1 MHTFDYKNIKLKI
14 SEELLELVAAI
25 QEYKGEQNLYLHAQ
39 ADTLTALL
47 DIAKI
52 QSAEASNKIAGI
64 CTSDERLKQLVF
76 DKTNPKSLSEKELA
90 GYRNVLNT
98 IHENFEYIPVKPAYI
113 LQLHKDLYSY
123 SGKEYGGKY
132 KSGDDM
138 ITVNGE
144 TENFGCFESVEAWRA
159 PEAMEEACAA
169 FNRAAENYAVHP
181 LLLIPI
187 FILDFLCI
195 HPFSDGNGR
204 MSRLLTLL
212 LFYRAGYRVGKYI
225 SLEKKIEETKKE
237 YNEALCESS
246 QGWHENEN
254 DYLPFIRYTLGALLA
269 AYRDF
274 NDRVNIRVTKPPAK
288 PQRIAE
294 IIKTRLGTVTKSEI
308 KEQCPDI
315 SEITVQRTLA
325 DLAAKGDIE
334 KIGGGRYTKYVWNSD
349 RRKS

>member
-1 MHTFDYKNIKLKI
+1 MHTFDYKNVKLPI
-14 SEELLELVAAI
+14 TEELLDMIAAI
-25 QEYKGEQNLYLHAQ
+25 QEFKGEQNLFLNAQ

-47 DIAKI
+47 EIAKI
-52 QSAEASNKIAGI
+52 QSAEASNRIEGI
-64 CTSDERLKQLVF
+64 YTSDERLKQLVF
-76 DKTNPKSLSEKELA
+76 DKTNPRNRSEKEIA
-90 GYRNVLNT
+90 GYRNVLKT
-98 IHENFEYIPVKPAYI
+98 IHENYEYIPVKPAYI

-132 KSGDDM
+132 KAGDNVITEKNESGTFVRFDP
-138 ITVNGE
+138 
-144 TENFGCFESVEAWRA
+144 VEAWMA
-159 PEAMEEACAA
+159 PEAVEEACAA
-169 FNRAAENYAVHP
+169 FNKAVERYEVNP
-181 LLLIPI
+181 LLLIPM

-212 LFYRAGYRVGKYI
+212 LLYRAGYRVGKYI
-225 SLEKKIEETKKE
+225 SIEKKIEETKDS
-237 YNEALCESS
+237 YYDALLLSS

-254 DYLPFIRYTLGALLA
+254 DYLPFIRYTLGVLLS

-274 NDRVNIRVTKPPAK
+274 NERVQIWGTKPMTK

-294 IIKTRLGTVTKSEI
+294 IVKNKLGTVTKSEI

-325 DLAAKGDIE
+325 DLVARGDVE
-334 KIGGGRYTKYVWNSD
+334 KIGGGRYTKYVWNSE
-349 RRKS
+349 RK